1 MKRFV
6 KKEREERERG
16 RMPVEAENNSPAI
29 LSIVGKSEAGKT
41 TLIEKMLPC
50 LVRRGIKVG
59 TIKHDVHGFTMDRE
73 GKDSYRHKQAG
84 AHTTVISSPNKIGMV
99 RDADHDH
106 AIKEIVDLYLKDMNL
121 VLTEGYKRESW
132 PKLEVHRRELKRS
145 LIAKPEEGLIA
156 VASDEELDVNAP
168 VFGLDDV
175 EQISDFLISYFK
187 LHPEP

>member
-1 MKRFV
+1 MKHFV
-6 KKEREERERG
+6 KRESEERERG
-16 RMPVEAENNSPAI
+16 RMSIEVENNSPAI
-29 LSIVGKSEAGKT
+29 LSIVGKSEVGKT
-41 TLIEKMLPC
+41 TLIEKLLPC

-59 TIKHDVHGFTMDRE
+59 TIKHDVHGFTMDKE

-121 VLTEGYKRESW
+121 VLTEGYKREAW
-132 PKLEVHRRELKRS
+132 PKLEVHRRELKRP

-187 LHPEP
+187 LHPES

>member
-1 MKRFV
+1 MS
-6 KKEREERERG
+6 
-16 RMPVEAENNSPAI
+16 VEVESEGPAI
-29 LSIVGKSEAGKT
+29 LSIVGKSEVGKT

-84 AHTTVISSPNKIGMV
+84 AHTTVISSPKKIGMV

-106 AIKEIVDLYLKDMNL
+106 DIKEIVDLYLKDMRL

-132 PKLEVHRRELKRS
+132 PKLEVHRRELKRP
-145 LIAKPEEGLIA
+145 LISNPDEGLIA
-156 VASDEELDVNAP
+156 VASNENLDVNVP
-168 VFGLDDV
+168 VFGLDDI

-187 LHPEP
+187 LQPGRQRTPL

>member
-1 MKRFV
+1 MKHFV

-16 RMPVEAENNSPAI
+16 RMSIEVENNSPAI
-29 LSIVGKSEAGKT
+29 LSIVGKSEVGKT
-41 TLIEKMLPC
+41 TLIEKLLPC

-59 TIKHDVHGFTMDRE
+59 TIKHDVHGFTMDKE

-84 AHTTVISSPNKIGMV
+84 AHTTVISSPKKIGMV
-99 RDADHDH
+99 RDVDHDH
-106 AIKEIVDLYLKDMNL
+106 TIKEIVDLYLKDMNL

-132 PKLEVHRRELKRS
+132 PKLEVHRRELNRP

-187 LHPEP
+187 LHPES

>member
-84 AHTTVISSPNKIGMV
+84 AHTTVISSPKKIGMV

>member
-1 MKRFV
+1 MKHFV

-16 RMPVEAENNSPAI
+16 SMSVQVRNNSPAI
-29 LSIVGKSEAGKT
+29 LSIVGKSDAGKT
-41 TLIEKMLPC
+41 TLIEKMIPC

-59 TIKHDVHGFTMDRE
+59 TVKHDVHGFTIDKE

-84 AHTTVISSPNKIGMV
+84 AHTTVISSPNKIGVV

-106 AIKEIVDLYLKDMNL
+106 TIKEIVDLYLKDMDL

-132 PKLEVHRRELKRS
+132 PKLEVHRRELKRP

-156 VASDEELDVNAP
+156 VASDEELDVNVP

-175 EQISDFLISYFK
+175 EQMSDFLISYLK
-187 LHPEP
+187 LRPES

>member
-1 MKRFV
+1 MAIEV
-6 KKEREERERG
+6 
-16 RMPVEAENNSPAI
+16 ENNSPAI
-29 LSIVGKSEAGKT
+29 LSIVGKSEVGKT
-41 TLIEKMLPC
+41 TLIEKLLPC

-59 TIKHDVHGFTMDRE
+59 TIKHDVHGFTMDKE

-132 PKLEVHRRELKRS
+132 PKLEVHRRELKRP

-187 LHPEP
+187 LHPES

>member
-1 MKRFV
+1 MKHFV
-6 KKEREERERG
+6 KKEREEREGG
-16 RMPVEAENNSPAI
+16 RMSVEVGNNSPAI
-29 LSIVGKSEAGKT
+29 LSIVGKSDAGKT

-59 TIKHDVHGFTMDRE
+59 TIKHDVHGFTMDKE

-132 PKLEVHRRELKRS
+132 PKLEVHRRELNRP

-187 LHPEP
+187 LHPES